1 MMTLTG
7 WNLLTALVLTAA
19 APAPE
24 RYELDRNHT
33 RIGFVV
39 KHMMVTNV
47 RGVFTDFSG
56 HIIYDEDR
64 PENSSVEVTI
74 GTASVD
80 TNVERRDN
88 HLRSADFFDVERFP
102 QMTFRSTR
110 VESTA
115 DGLVAVGDLT
125 IRDVTRE
132 VRLPIELSGPITFAD
147 GRKRLGASTRLT
159 IIRQDW
165 GLTYARL
172 VEAVAVVGDEVT
184 IEIDVEAATPRAA
197 TP

>member
-1 MMTLTG
+1 MTLTG
-7 WNLLTALVLTAA
+7 WTLLTALVLTGAQ
-19 APAPE
+19 PAPD
-24 RYELDRNHT
+24 RYDLDRNHT

-56 HIIYDEDR
+56 HIIYDETD

-74 GTASVD
+74 RTASVD

-88 HLRSADFFDVERFP
+88 HLRSADFFDVDRFP
-102 QMTFRSTR
+102 EMTFRSTR
-110 VESTA
+110 IEPSA
-115 DGLVAVGDLT
+115 DGLVAIGNLT

-132 VRLPIELSGPITFAD
+132 VQLPVELSGPITFAD

-159 IIRQDW
+159 ITRQDW
-165 GLTYARL
+165 GLTYSRV

-184 IEIDVEAATPRAA
+184 IEIDVEAATPRVA